1 MEFREDAA
9 GVQVVVVFIDL
20 AQRVTDLEVSL
31 EVVHPVTLGAV
42 DWYTAVG
49 TLEVRMGRGQV
60 CIVGGFSGFG
70 VVRRDGCAGLLM
82 AWVRAEGI
90 LLDELGAFA
99 DCRRG

>member
-20 AQRVTDLEVSL
+20 AQRVTDLEMSL

-70 VVRRDGCAGLLM
+70 VVRRDGRAGLLM